1 MTIKIGN
8 RYLQSVDINPKYIS
22 YQLSKTPIKVDI
34 PIKAITHMV
43 EMMAKGHMTKQN
55 IEVKW

>member
-22 YQLSKTPIKVDI
+22 YQLSKTPIRVDI

-55 IEVKW
+55 IEVTW